1 MVIVRSGGSEGPVGV
16 QQRSGWNEEPWPG
29 GLFVTSL
36 LLWLPVSGDGRGP
49 QGMEQTQ
56 HTQPG
61 RQLHPTHEELM
72 AGTTG
77 ALPGNHNHGFYQP
90 LN

>member
-1 MVIVRSGGSEGPVGV
+1 MARFRVEPRCGHEARVRAGAEGWGGM
-16 QQRSGWNEEPWPG
+16 QQRPGWNEETWPG

-36 LLWLPVSGDGRGP
+36 LLFLPVSGDGRGP

-61 RQLHPTHEELM
+61 HQLLPTHEELM
-72 AGTTG
+72 AGTAG
-77 ALPGNHNHGFYQP
+77 ALP
-90 LN
+90 